1 MRLKPVRGSIIGKT
15 SDGYTATASNN
26 QISPEVDQRVGE
38 HIFVCVCVCGERQ
51 GVVGEPD
58 KTKGLRER
66 EISNTVEFYHNGS
79 EKSKIIRIYFMCS
92 LIVVA

>member
-38 HIFVCVCVCGERQ
+38 HIFVCVCVY
-51 GVVGEPD
+51 VGKDRELWVNQ
-58 KTKGLRER
+58 TKQR
-66 EISNTVEFYHNGS
+66 GS
-79 EKSKIIRIYFMCS
+79 GKGKYQIP
-92 LIVVA
+92 